1 MKSDQRLNYITY
13 KWEML
18 RWYDYAKPH
27 DTIFLYKFIL
37 SFGISE
43 SNVET
48 WIVNIVEWK
57 W

>member
-43 SNVET
+43 TYVET